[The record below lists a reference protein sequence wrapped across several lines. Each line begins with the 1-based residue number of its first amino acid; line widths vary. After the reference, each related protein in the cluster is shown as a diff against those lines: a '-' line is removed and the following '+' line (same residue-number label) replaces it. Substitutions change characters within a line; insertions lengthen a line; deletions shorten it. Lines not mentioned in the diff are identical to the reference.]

1 MIEVGSPAWAQQRGG
16 GDRQPVPGA
25 VPDAGTPSIDQH
37 SNAPETWQ
45 NGRVKGLQEE
55 RDRKVQWPIS
65 LGGDGMG
72 ELPCPPPPVRC
83 RWTISRCCGR
93 DVRAKQRAAAGSLAL

>member
-1 MIEVGSPAWAQQRGG
+1 LDRRHGRNRGG

-45 NGRVKGLQEE
+45 NGRVKGLQGE
-55 RDRKVQWPIS
+55 RNGKVQWPIS

-72 ELPCPPPPVRC
+72 ELPCPP
-83 RWTISRCCGR
+83 S
-93 DVRAKQRAAAGSLAL
+93 DAAGQSVDVAGGM